1 MAKAVRATTS
11 FVFTHDDTTV
21 IVHAG
26 DVFVSTHGAVKKHRE
41 LFESEVPVEPMAP
54 GQVR

>member
-1 MAKAVRATTS
+1 VLRAARATTS

-26 DVFVSTHGAVKKHRE
+26 DVFASTHAAVKKHRE
-41 LFESEVPVEPMAP
+41 LFESDVPDEPSKR
-54 GQVR
+54 QR